1 MSLFAR
7 LLLSVFFLAPLA
19 AAQGDEPDDA
29 QADGNKLVK
38 VALVSDHAQ
47 IQPGSTFTLAVRY
60 RVERRWHVYWGENA
74 GEAGIP
80 IGADVTGP
88 PGYEIGKLRFPYP
101 KREELEG
108 DIVMYTHE
116 GEVAML
122 VDVKVPADAKVG
134 SQAQFDVAAHWYAC
148 TSVCLNGAGKA
159 SLTLPVA
166 AESKPDHA
174 DEFKAW
180 RAKLPRPWS
189 EMTRNVATWSGE
201 AKAPKL
207 VLVVPGAKEV
217 EFFPYLSPTT
227 KLSSRKV
234 DAGKSGTTLSA
245 EFEFEAE
252 KDGDAPVARGVLW
265 VKTDQG
271 ESAYVLDMPFKKG

>member
-1 MSLFAR
+1 MNLPRMNLIAR
-7 LLLSVFFLAPLA
+7 LLFSFALLAPFA
-19 AAQGDEPDDA
+19 AAQGDEPDDS
-29 QADGNKLVK
+29 QADGNELVK
-38 VALVSDHAQ
+38 LALVSDHSQ
-47 IQPGSTFTLAVRY
+47 IQPGTTFTLSVRC
-60 RVERRWHVYWGENA
+60 RVEHRWHVYWGENA

-108 DIVMYTHE
+108 GIVMYTHE

-148 TSVCLNGAGKA
+148 TSVCFTGAGKT

-166 AESKPDHA
+166 AEAKPDHA

-189 EMTRNVATWSGE
+189 EMTRTIPTWSGD

-207 VLVVPGAKEV
+207 
-217 EFFPYLSPTT
+217 S
-227 KLSSRKV
+227 
-234 DAGKSGTTLSA
+234 
-245 EFEFEAE
+245 
-252 KDGDAPVARGVLW
+252 
-265 VKTDQG
+265 
-271 ESAYVLDMPFKKG
+271 